1 MKKILS
7 VLLIAVMVLSLNACG
22 DNSNDNGN
30 SGNVGKI
37 VENPNIPE
45 AVKTSK
51 IFKALEVF
59 DGDTYSYVI
68 DFGVIEGA
76 TIRIYRKG
84 NNIYS
89 DLAGIK
95 TYLVDDV
102 YYELNPFGDTAEF
115 SRLNQKEIA
124 EQIEK
129 VSNPYVS
136 MVNLSGAQVLSSGKD
151 IFGGIEREYE
161 EVKTKSGEVV
171 RAFFDGDM
179 LAGLLSKQIE
189 SEGGNWIEIK
199 FEVSDTVDDEV
210 FVVPAH
216 IQRVPK

>member
-22 DNSNDNGN
+22 DNTDNKDNKGN
-30 SGNVGKI
+30 SSGDVGKI

-129 VSNPYVS
+129 VSNPYLS
-136 MVNLSGAQVLSSGKD
+136 MVNL
-151 IFGGIEREYE
+151 
-161 EVKTKSGEVV
+161 
-171 RAFFDGDM
+171 
-179 LAGLLSKQIE
+179 
-189 SEGGNWIEIK
+189 
-199 FEVSDTVDDEV
+199 
-210 FVVPAH
+210 
-216 IQRVPK
+216 